1 MKDRLAER
9 VEQVRLSG
17 TDLAASVQVEPVP
30 PSILTT
36 VRTALLDGETH
47 YTNRPGIPELR
58 QRLAE
63 EVERL
68 GGPSYDSD
76 SIVVTNSEREALYVV
91 LLSLRFEL
99 GEVLVSAADTSRH
112 ARLFRLCQLCPVPA
126 TGTSVST
133 PLTRLIYREWPGNSD
148 EQESLCTL
156 GSGMK
161 RSASQSFVD
170 IVNIIDMGT
179 RLGKSPTNFPP
190 LTVDQTIL
198 IGNLESLRGMESFG
212 RGFIAGPK
220 EAIGP
225 VRTWKQALS
234 ICTSAPSQ
242 RAAIAAIDLSIRDA

>member
-17 TDLAASVQVEPVP
+17 ADLSASVQVEPVP
-30 PSILTT
+30 SSVLAT
-36 VRTALLDGETH
+36 VRTALLGGETH

-76 SIVVTNSEREALYVV
+76 SIVVTNSEREALSVI
-91 LLSLRFEL
+91 LLAMRFEL

-112 ARLFRLCQLCPVPA
+112 APLFRLCQLCPIPA
-126 TGTSVST
+126 TSTSIST

-148 EQESLCTL
+148 EHESLCTL
-156 GSGMK
+156 GSGTK
-161 RSASQSFVD
+161 RSGSQSFVD
-170 IVNIIDMGT
+170 IVNIVDMGA
-179 RLGKSPTNFPP
+179 RLRKSPTNFPP

-212 RGFIAGPK
+212 LGFIAGPK
-220 EAIGP
+220 EVMGP
-225 VRTWKQALS
+225 IQTWKRALS

-242 RAAIAAIDLSIRDA
+242 RAAIAAIDLLVRDA